1 MKIFAQM
8 GKMLVG
14 MLFGAV
20 LLVVFSNG
28 VEAQTQTCAQLCPS
42 GSSCSCQAV
51 TSCSGT
57 PLGNTTDCTGNITC
71 CNTSTSAT
79 PSSSTC
85 NASNCKAE
93 ACSSSETENTSCAED
108 VCTSGQHY
116 CVSNSS
122 SGGTTTTGSA
132 ASISLPNPLKYNTV
146 QEVLTALLHAL
157 QAVIV
162 TLALVFLVIGAVL
175 YITSAGNQGRLTLAK
190 GAITAA
196 LIGLAIGILAP
207 TFLKEIANAL
217 GWGSTDI
224 PTEVQNAPTA
234 ATILLNILNFL
245 LGIVGVLAIIF
256 LVIGGSM
263 YLGAAGNPS
272 QIDKAK
278 GVVKYSLIGIVVAL
292 ASLVFVRQIAAF
304 FAGA

>member
-1 MKIFAQM
+1 MMF
-8 GKMLVG
+8 LV
-14 MLFGAV
+14 AV
-20 LLVVFSNG
+20 LFVVFSNG
-28 VEAQTQTCAQLCPS
+28 VEAQTCTVGTQTGTCIDENEAC
-42 GSSCSCQAV
+42 
-51 TSCSGT
+51 TT
-57 PLGNTTDCTGNITC
+57 PLSGATGCSLNQKCCGSGN
-71 CNTSTSAT
+71 SSAT
-79 PSSSTC
+79 C
-85 NASNCKAE
+85 
-93 ACSSSETENTSCAED
+93 
-108 VCTSGQHY
+108 
-116 CVSNSS
+116 SS
-122 SGGTTTTGSA
+122 SGGTCRASCNTEETENGTLSGTCSASVAKCCVSSTGGGTTPGSA

-304 FAGA
+304 FAGS

>member
-1 MKIFAQM
+1 M
-8 GKMLVG
+8 GMMFLV
-14 MLFGAV
+14 AV
-20 LLVVFSNG
+20 LFVVFSNG
-28 VEAQTQTCAQLCPS
+28 VEAQTCTVGTQTGTCIDENEACATPLSGATGCSSSQQCCSS
-42 GSSCSCQAV
+42 GSSSATTCKSSNCYSG
-51 TSCSGT
+51 TSCPSERPNRNTQCEGSLGKVCGSGQIY
-57 PLGNTTDCTGNITC
+57 CE
-71 CNTSTSAT
+71 A
-79 PSSSTC
+79 SSS
-85 NASNCKAE
+85 
-93 ACSSSETENTSCAED
+93 SS
-108 VCTSGQHY
+108 
-116 CVSNSS
+116 
-122 SGGTTTTGSA
+122 GTTTTGSA

-234 ATILLNILNFL
+234 ATILLNVLNFL

-278 GVVKYSLIGIVVAL
+278 GVVKYSLVGIVVAL

-304 FAGA
+304 FAGS

>member
-1 MKIFAQM
+1 MIMKLFAQLGKVM
-8 GKMLVG
+8 GM
-14 MLFGAV
+14 MFFAAV
-20 LLVVFSNG
+20 LFVAFSNE

-71 CNTSTSAT
+71 CNASTST
-79 PSSSTC
+79 SSSTC
-85 NASNCKAE
+85 NASYCKAE

-122 SGGTTTTGSA
+122 GTTTSSGMA
-132 ASISLPNPLKYNTV
+132 ASISFPNPLKYNTV

-157 QAVIV
+157 QGVIV
-162 TLALVFLVIGAVL
+162 VLALVFLVIGAVL
-175 YITSAGNQGRLTLAK
+175 YITSGGNQGRLTLAK

-217 GWGSTDI
+217 GWGATDV
-224 PTEVQNAPTA
+224 PTDVQNAPTA
-234 ATILLNILNFL
+234 ATILLNVLNFL

-292 ASLVFVRQIAAF
+292 ASMVFVRQIAAF
-304 FAGA
+304 FAGS

>member
-1 MKIFAQM
+1 M
-8 GKMLVG
+8 GI
-14 MLFGAV
+14 LFFVAV
-20 LLVVFSNG
+20 LFVAFSNE

-57 PLGNTTDCTGNITC
+57 PLGNTTDCTGNLTC
-71 CNTSTSAT
+71 CAI
-79 PSSSTC
+79 SSSTTCSGTCKDACANGEKEESTAC
-85 NASNCKAE
+85 NAECKTKDATKPLS
-93 ACSSSETENTSCAED
+93 CVTE
-108 VCTSGQHY
+108 GGG
-116 CVSNSS
+116 
-122 SGGTTTTGSA
+122 GGTGTGTS
-132 ASISLPNPLKYNTV
+132 ASISFPNPLKYNTV

-157 QAVIV
+157 QGVIV
-162 TLALVFLVIGAVL
+162 VLALVFLVIGAVL
-175 YITSAGNQGRLTLAK
+175 YIISGGNQGRLTLAK

-217 GWGSTDI
+217 GWGATDV
-224 PTEVQNAPTA
+224 PTDVQNAPTA

-304 FAGA
+304 FAAG